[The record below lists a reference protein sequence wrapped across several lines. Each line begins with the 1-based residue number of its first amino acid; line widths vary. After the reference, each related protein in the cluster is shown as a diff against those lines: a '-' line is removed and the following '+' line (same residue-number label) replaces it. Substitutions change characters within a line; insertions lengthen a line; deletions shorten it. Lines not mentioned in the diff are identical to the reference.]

1 MLTTQSWWLTLTKW
15 RYMGRFHVHLW
26 MFPSLIQGFSCRR
39 ASHHIW
45 GCSSVQHEAQVLNS
59 LPATHKLTDR
69 IQYYVGPTTS
79 RCGSVLESSG
89 WGPGTMWGNFCCFFS
104 SFGMICPHFLLVKFL
119 LCKRWLKMF
128 TKPEP
133 LFFFGFNNW
142 IYIYTHTHNIC
153 IYNIVYVY
161 IYILHYNIH

>member
-15 RYMGRFHVHLW
+15 RYTGRFHVHLW
-26 MFPSLIQGFSCRR
+26 MFSSLIQGFSCRR

-89 WGPGTMWGNFCCFFS
+89 GAISVVFS

-119 LCKRWLKMF
+119 LCKRWLAMF

-142 IYIYTHTHNIC
+142 MYIYIHVIYDNIC
-153 IYNIVYVY
+153 I
-161 IYILHYNIH
+161 